1 MRDAAPLA
9 LIATA
14 VVALAVWGPIAQ
26 PPHYHEF
33 ADTRSIFGIP
43 NGADVLSNAG
53 FALAGI
59 WGLSR
64 LWMRGGWQAR
74 HRPGWTLFLAAVVLT
89 SAGSTYYH
97 LQPDNARL
105 VWDRLPIALACAGLI
120 AAVRFDTRSAR
131 GDLWTLGLACAA
143 ILSVGWWY
151 VTEQAGAG
159 DLRPYLLL
167 QGLPLVVIPL
177 WQAAEPAP
185 RHERLAF
192 GSAIVLYVAAKV
204 VEVNDHT
211 IYAGLGVTS
220 GHTLKHLLAAGAAA
234 VIIHAVTCPHT
245 R

>member
-1 MRDAAPLA
+1 MRDATPLA
-9 LIATA
+9 VIATA
-14 VVALAVWGPIAQ
+14 VAALIAWGPIAQ

-33 ADTRSIFGIP
+33 ADTRSVFGVP

-53 FALAGI
+53 FACAGI

-64 LWMRGGWQAR
+64 LWRRGGWQMR
-74 HRPGWTLFLAAVVLT
+74 HRPGWTLFLAAVLLT

-97 LQPDNARL
+97 LHPDNARL

-120 AAVRFDTRSAR
+120 AAVRFDTRSTR
-131 GDLWTLGLACAA
+131 GGLWTLGLAGAA
-143 ILSVGWWY
+143 ILSVWWWY
-151 VTEQAGAG
+151 ATELAGAG

-192 GSAIVLYVAAKV
+192 GAAIALYVVAKV
-204 VEVNDHT
+204 AEVNDHT
-211 IYAGLGVTS
+211 IHAALGVTS

-234 VIIHAVTCPHT
+234 MIVHVDTLPRT